1 MLSVREFH
9 RQKSG
14 YRAEEYE
21 DAYSL
26 LPEKGA
32 FAIADG
38 ATESSF
44 SKVWARALVKTFTDD
59 PPSLEM
65 NDREAMKHILD
76 RARKEWYGSI
86 SWEGLPWFQKNK
98 AILGSYSTFLGIQI
112 EMEGQKRYRCI
123 TIGDSCIFHISGSK
137 MESFPYSDYRDLN
150 FTPRLMWSGHGYP
163 IGLSKDVEVPG
174 MEVKYGRLKDG
185 DTLIL
190 ATDAISKWMLQ
201 NKTEKP
207 WLSVLENAD
216 NWDSFIGSLISSGKM
231 RNDDVTI
238 VFISVS

>member
-1 MLSVREFH
+1 
-9 RQKSG
+9 
-14 YRAEEYE
+14 
-21 DAYSL
+21 
-26 LPEKGA
+26 
-32 FAIADG
+32 
-38 ATESSF
+38 
-44 SKVWARALVKTFTDD
+44 
-59 PPSLEM
+59 
-65 NDREAMKHILD
+65 
-76 RARKEWYGSI
+76 
-86 SWEGLPWFQKNK
+86 
-98 AILGSYSTFLGIQI
+98 
-112 EMEGQKRYRCI
+112 MEGQKRYRCI
-123 TIGDSCIFHISGSK
+123 TIGDSCIFHVSGSK

-207 WLSVLENAD
+207 WLSILENAD
-216 NWDSFIGSLISSGKM
+216 NWDSFVGSLISSGKM

>member
-1 MLSVREFH
+1 
-9 RQKSG
+9 
-14 YRAEEYE
+14 
-21 DAYSL
+21 
-26 LPEKGA
+26 
-32 FAIADG
+32 
-38 ATESSF
+38 
-44 SKVWARALVKTFTDD
+44 
-59 PPSLEM
+59 
-65 NDREAMKHILD
+65 
-76 RARKEWYGSI
+76 
-86 SWEGLPWFQKNK
+86 
-98 AILGSYSTFLGIQI
+98 
-112 EMEGQKRYRCI
+112 
-123 TIGDSCIFHISGSK
+123 
-137 MESFPYSDYRDLN
+137 
-150 FTPRLMWSGHGYP
+150 MWSGHGYP

-207 WLSVLENAD
+207 WLAILENAD